1 MQVILYTLPTCP
13 ICSMIKTKLNAKNIP
28 FVEEEFD
35 KIAELLHTDR
45 APILEIAEDL
55 DLTKKGIEANVTWL
69 QSPAEMVSW
78 INSQE

>member
-13 ICSMIKTKLNAKNIP
+13 ICNMIKTKLNAKNIP

-35 KIAELLHTDR
+35 KIAKLLHTDR
-45 APILEIAEDL
+45 APVLEIAEDL
-55 DLTKKGIEANVTWL
+55 DLTKKGVEANVTWL
-69 QSPAEMVSW
+69 QSPTEMVTW

>member
-13 ICSMIKTKLNAKNIP
+13 ICHMIKTKLNEKGIP
-28 FVEEEFD
+28 FIEAEFD
-35 KIAELLHTDR
+35 EIAELLHTDR

-69 QSPAEMVSW
+69 QSPTEMVAW
-78 INSQE
+78 INKQE

>member
-13 ICSMIKTKLNAKNIP
+13 ICNMIKTKLNAKNIS
-28 FVEEEFD
+28 FTEANFD
-35 KIAELLHTDR
+35 KIANILHTDR
-45 APILEIAEDL
+45 APVLEIAEDL

-69 QSPAEMVSW
+69 QSPTEMVAW